1 VPGGDPCRQLGEET
15 AKEVVPV
22 GGSGAAGLVLAALVA
37 LTLAPA
43 CSSRSVGADRNAKD
57 ACVALRVALGS
68 QTAAGIQENLA
79 RAVAA
84 AQHAARENGKYGPFA
99 KVVANLEAQL
109 TTINGSTST
118 AASDAAPI
126 DGICTQLG
134 IEIAPATA

>member
-1 VPGGDPCRQLGEET
+1 MTMAAR
-15 AKEVVPV
+15 EVLPTV
-22 GGSGAAGLVLAALVA
+22 GSGATRVAFAALVA
-37 LTLAPA
+37 LTVAPA
-43 CSSRSVGADRNAKD
+43 CSSRGGADHNAKN
-57 ACVALRVALGS
+57 ACVALRAALGS

-99 KVVANLEAQL
+99 NVVANLEAQL

-126 DGICTQLG
+126 DGICNQLG
-134 IEIAPATA
+134 IEIAPPAA